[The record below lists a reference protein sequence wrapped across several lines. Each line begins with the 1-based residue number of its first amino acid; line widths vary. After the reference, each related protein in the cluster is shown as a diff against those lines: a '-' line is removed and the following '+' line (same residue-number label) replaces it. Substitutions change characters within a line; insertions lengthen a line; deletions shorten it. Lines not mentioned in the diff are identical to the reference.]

1 MLATPRLAIHT
12 APAHDYA
19 GTDDMHIS
27 LVHLL
32 QAAIRLTSN
41 PCGVAKDVPCC
52 PSGTGLRSYNAL
64 VGHTES
70 EEAEDCHPAR
80 RAVR

>member
-1 MLATPRLAIHT
+1 MLTTPRLAIHT

-19 GTDDMHIS
+19 GTDDTNIS

-32 QAAIRLTSN
+32 QAATRLTSN
-41 PCGVAKDVPCC
+41 PWGVAEDVPCC
-52 PSGTGLRSYNAL
+52 PSGGGLRSRNAL
-64 VGHTES
+64 VGDTES

>member
-32 QAAIRLTSN
+32 QAATRLTSN

-52 PSGTGLRSYNAL
+52 PRPSSVTPNPQKPRTVIPLGEQCDDRG
-64 VGHTES
+64 
-70 EEAEDCHPAR
+70 R
-80 RAVR
+80 RT